1 MYAMKIAEE
10 EPIMEE
16 LELLKLPYE
25 SPELIVHGSLAE
37 LTKEALKPGF
47 DTT

>member
-1 MYAMKIAEE
+1 MIIAEE

-25 SPELIVHGSLAE
+25 IPELSVYGSIYE
-37 LTKEALKPGF
+37 LTQELDRPG
-47 DTT
+47 DDGG